1 MLKICLLTLI
11 RVIFIAAFLF
21 VGEPAVAQG
30 NTSPARLF
38 PTPDLLKPNVEF
50 WKHIYAT
57 HSERDVVI
65 HDSEDLGII
74 YEVVNLDS
82 LFRNVRVSPRLE
94 WKKIE
99 LIKKEYKAL
108 LRRLAR
114 SGMQW
119 DSMTNEERRVAAL
132 FGDAL
137 NSRRLYRAARN
148 IRGQSG
154 LRERFKIG
162 LERSGLYLSKMRE
175 IFEAEGLPLELL
187 VLPHVESSFNY
198 QAYSKFGA
206 AGIWQFTRS
215 TGRMYMTIDYS
226 VDERLDP
233 IRSTESAARLLK
245 RNYEH
250 LGNWPLAITAY
261 NHGRTGMLRAKRR
274 HGSDIAKI
282 VQHYRSRSFGF
293 ASRNFYAEF
302 LAALHVT
309 RNYKFYFGEIE
320 FQTPREYEIFETP
333 DYITVN
339 TLLDKIKIDLDE
351 FAEFNPALR
360 SPVLQS
366 KRRIPRYFPIRIP
379 KQEDV
384 DIAALYAEIAPELKY
399 PEQVRPEWHKV
410 RRGENLTM
418 IANRY
423 RVSVREIMDLNNIRN
438 AHRIYAGQNLQLPES
453 GHLRASK
460 PVIASTVAKQEES
473 PQLADATDVSKKSA
487 SVTDIPPGI
496 RYEPTDKTRTGS
508 DESAGK
514 QSHIVERDDI
524 QYIPPKR
531 ISTTEMSQMP
541 RNLDR
546 IEIQRIERQSESIDA
561 VMEMALPQ
569 HQVQLTRDMG
579 IRVIQTAYV
588 ETPHASFRDI
598 GFPENGWVVVEPDET
613 LGHFADWLDVP
624 TWRLR
629 AVNRLSYSTPIQIGQ
644 RLLLTFENVT
654 PEELHRRRIEFHQ
667 GIEEDFYRNFRVE
680 GDMLYV
686 VKRGDN
692 IWDICNRQY
701 EIPYWLVKKYNP
713 DRDLFN
719 LHAGDEIVM
728 PVVEARQT
736 SHQPPM
742 ELE

>member
-1 MLKICLLTLI
+1 MLSFCLSTPI
-11 RVIFIAAFLF
+11 RVILIATILF
-21 VGEPAVAQG
+21 ATEPGVAQRH
-30 NTSPARLF
+30 NSSADLF
-38 PTPDLLKPNVEF
+38 PTPDVLKPNVEF
-50 WKHIYAT
+50 WKYIYAI

-65 HDSEDLGII
+65 HDSEDLGVI

-82 LFRNVRVSPRLE
+82 LFSNVKVSPRLE

-114 SGMQW
+114 SRLQLE
-119 DSMTNEERRVAAL
+119 SMSAETRRIAAL
-132 FGDAL
+132 FGDDL
-137 NSRRLYRAARN
+137 SSRRLYRAARN
-148 IRGQSG
+148 IRAQSG

-162 LERSGLYLSKMRE
+162 LERSGLYLAEMRE
-175 IFEAEGLPLELL
+175 IFETEGLPLELL

-198 QAYSKFGA
+198 LAYSKFGA

-233 IRSTESAARLLK
+233 IRSTEAAARLLK

-261 NHGRTGMLRAKRR
+261 NHGRSGMLRAKRR
-274 HGSDIAKI
+274 HGSDITDI

-309 RNYKFYFGEIE
+309 RNYKFYFGELE
-320 FQTPREYEIFETP
+320 FKKPPEYEVFETP
-333 DYITVN
+333 DYVTVN
-339 TLLDKIKIDLDE
+339 TLLDKIAVDAEE

-379 KQEDV
+379 KQENL

-423 RVSVREIMDLNNIRN
+423 RVSVREIMQLNNVRN

-453 GHLRASK
+453 RRLRTSK
-460 PVIASTVAKQEES
+460 PALVAAVEEKEES
-473 PQLADATDVSKKSA
+473 PQLADATDLSKKSE
-487 SVTDIPPGI
+487 SVTDIPAGF
-496 RYEPTDKTRTGS
+496 RYERTDETASRSTNAANNEANGKGRMASS
-508 DESAGK
+508 DE
-514 QSHIVERDDI
+514 I

-531 ISTTEMSQMP
+531 LSEVSEMP
-541 RNLDR
+541 RNLGL
-546 IEIQRIERQSESIDA
+546 IEIHRIERQEDSIEA
-561 VMEMALPQ
+561 LMAMALPE

-579 IRVIQTAYV
+579 MRVIQMAQV
-588 ETPHASFRDI
+588 DAPHSSFRDI
-598 GFPENGWVVVEPDET
+598 GFPENGWVIVEPDET
-613 LGHFADWLDVP
+613 LGHFADWLNVP
-624 TWRLR
+624 TSRLR
-629 AVNRLSYSTPIQIGQ
+629 AVNRLSYATPIQIGQ

-667 GIEEDFYRNFRVE
+667 GIEEDFYQSFRVE
-680 GDMLYV
+680 GDMVYV

-701 EIPYWLVKKYNP
+701 QIPYWLVKKYNP

-719 LHAGDEIVM
+719 LHAGDEIIM
-728 PVVEARQT
+728 PVVEARET
-736 SHQPPM
+736 SNQPP
-742 ELE
+742 LE